1 MPCADGRAR
10 RTATPVA
17 SLGNS
22 AIPFLEPLMSE
33 NHFILMDVQDHIATI
48 TLNRPE
54 RLNALGQTMRED
66 LLAAI
71 LRARDETDIRV
82 LLITGAGRAFCSGG
96 DVKEMSDRVASGAT
110 SRRELE
116 IWPVRDR
123 ILAEM
128 RGMPKPVIA
137 VVNGVA
143 AGAGCNLALGCDM
156 RIASDRAGFT
166 QAFVKRGLHPDWGGT
181 YFMPRMLGI
190 PRAFEFI
197 LSGDVIS
204 AQQALDWG
212 LVNRVVPQAGLKDA
226 ALEWARKFA
235 AGPPVVYA
243 LAKRAIYRN
252 LDADLTSAL
261 EYEAYAQRVVW
272 TTEDA
277 AEGIRAFV
285 EKRPP
290 QFTGK

>member
-1 MPCADGRAR
+1 
-10 RTATPVA
+10 
-17 SLGNS
+17 
-22 AIPFLEPLMSE
+22 MSE
-33 NHFILMDVQDHIATI
+33 NQFILMDVQDRVATI

-54 RLNALGQTMRED
+54 RLNALGQNMRED
-66 LLAAI
+66 LLKAL
-71 LRARDETDIRV
+71 LRARDDEEVRV
-82 LLITGAGRAFCSGG
+82 VLITGAGRAFCSGG
-96 DVKEMSDRVASGAT
+96 DVKEMSDRQASGAT
-110 SRRELE
+110 ARRDFEV
-116 IWPVRDR
+116 WPIRDR

-181 YFMPRMLGI
+181 YFMPRMLGTA
-190 PRAFEFI
+190 RAFEFI
-197 LSGDVIS
+197 LGGDTIT
-204 AQQALDWG
+204 AQQALEWG
-212 LVNRVVPQAGLKDA
+212 MVNRVVPQAELTRA
-226 ALEWARKFA
+226 AAEWARKFA

-261 EYEAYAQRVVW
+261 EYEAYAQRIVW

-277 AEGIRAFV
+277 TEGIQAFV
-285 EKRPP
+285 EKRTPA
-290 QFTGK
+290 FKGR